1 MVREG
6 GAGLAEVLVVEAGLD
21 TLGLVVGAL
30 KILELQLMK
39 LQNILYLGFAVL
51 ATLVVLMGGVGGPPG
66 LLVEVLATA
75 PLLISGLLDT
85 ADDSFLI
92 DDDDCCLTGPGV
104 ALAEDDED
112 DGLGCSVLCL

>member
-1 MVREG
+1 MVRDG

-30 KILELQLMK
+30 KIFEFK
-39 LQNILYLGFAVL
+39 NFKRFILYLGFAVL

-75 PLLISGLLDT
+75 PLLGSGLLDT

-92 DDDDCCLTGPGV
+92 DDDDCCLTGPDA